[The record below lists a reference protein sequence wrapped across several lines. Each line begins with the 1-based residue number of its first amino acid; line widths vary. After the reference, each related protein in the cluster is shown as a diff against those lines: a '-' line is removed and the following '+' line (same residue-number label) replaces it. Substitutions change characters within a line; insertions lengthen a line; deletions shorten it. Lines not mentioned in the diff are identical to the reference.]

1 MNLNKRKEYFEEKL
15 QKWHERI
22 YALKVKG
29 DINGD
34 VSQKLEYLI
43 SLMLAKALPEYI
55 PFEIEGIY
63 DETGAIIMYV
73 DLLMLKLTG
82 SKVPVSVLKRCREKL
97 WLDSCEIDEMLDLHG
112 YQDMMI
118 RPEKG
123 NISEN
128 GVVSLGCDA
137 LTDLTADEVLSVVEK
152 RLKIE
157 IGVCKRAGRFTQDRF
172 DFTGQCIG

>member
-55 PFEIEGIY
+55 PFEIEP
-63 DETGAIIMYV
+63 V
-73 DLLMLKLTG
+73 NLLEWLQRLRRA
-82 SKVPVSVLKRCREKL
+82 VS
-97 WLDSCEIDEMLDLHG
+97 SC
-112 YQDMMI
+112 
-118 RPEKG
+118 
-123 NISEN
+123 ISWMERKN
-128 GVVSLGCDA
+128 ELSA
-137 LTDLTADEVLSVVEK
+137 L
-152 RLKIE
+152 
-157 IGVCKRAGRFTQDRF
+157 
-172 DFTGQCIG
+172 

>member
-1 MNLNKRKEYFEEKL
+1 
-15 QKWHERI
+15 
-22 YALKVKG
+22 
-29 DINGD
+29 
-34 VSQKLEYLI
+34 
-43 SLMLAKALPEYI
+43 
-55 PFEIEGIY
+55 
-63 DETGAIIMYV
+63 
-73 DLLMLKLTG
+73 
-82 SKVPVSVLKRCREKL
+82 
-97 WLDSCEIDEMLDLHG
+97 
-112 YQDMMI
+112 MMI

-172 DFTGQCIG
+172 DFTGRVSVNINLYEEISISIPDPDYQTRMWRRIHQG

>member
-1 MNLNKRKEYFEEKL
+1 M
-15 QKWHERI
+15 
-22 YALKVKG
+22 KG

-97 WLDSCEIDEMLDLHG
+97 WLDSCEIDEIPKVVKYVLNTSLLINRFSVSIKYHKQLLPCSICVCEVWLIFRSALL
-112 YQDMMI
+112 YQTIATEDTA
-118 RPEKG
+118 
-123 NISEN
+123 
-128 GVVSLGCDA
+128 GC
-137 LTDLTADEVLSVVEK
+137 
-152 RLKIE
+152 
-157 IGVCKRAGRFTQDRF
+157 C
-172 DFTGQCIG
+172 